1 MRKKRLLL
9 PACVAAG
16 LLVVALGVYSLLSWF
31 GSPLLPGSLERRC
44 AREVSAHRED
54 LAAFAQICLEEGQV
68 PDCRPLPGLLKGAS
82 VWGQDSR
89 AFVEFTC
96 GGWGLGSSTSYY
108 GVYYSPSGPQPF
120 QGAEVELL
128 PKTAAMPGRARGT
141 TGALP
146 DPWAGTSTIS
156 RPIFEL
162 APPAKV

>member
-1 MRKKRLLL
+1 MRKKRLPL
-9 PACVAAG
+9 PACVAGG
-16 LLVVALGVYSLLSWF
+16 LVALCLGAYGLLSWF

-44 AREVSAHRED
+44 AREVSAHREE

-120 QGAEVELL
+120 QGAEVEL
-128 PKTAAMPGRARGT
+128 ASQNGGYAWQGEGDNRGFT
-141 TGALP
+141 
-146 DPWAGTSTIS
+146 
-156 RPIFEL
+156 RPLGGDFYYFE
-162 APPAKV
+162 AHF

>member
-1 MRKKRLLL
+1 MKKKPFVI

-16 LLVVALGVYSLLSWF
+16 LLVVALGVYSLLNWF

-44 AREVSAHRED
+44 AREVSAHGEE

-68 PDCRPLPGLLKGAS
+68 PETLPLPGLLKGAS
-82 VWGQDSR
+82 VWGQDSQ

-120 QGAEVELL
+120 QGAEVELI
-128 PKTAAMPGRARGT
+128 PQEDGYAWQGEGDNRGFT
-141 TGALP
+141 
-146 DPWAGTSTIS
+146 
-156 RPIFEL
+156 RPLGGDFYYFE
-162 APPAKV
+162 AHF

>member
-44 AREVSAHRED
+44 AREVSAHGEE
-54 LAAFAQICLEEGQV
+54 LAAFAQTCLETDQV
-68 PDCRPLPGLLKGAS
+68 PETLPLPGLVEQVDLWGAPPKS
-82 VWGQDSR
+82 
-89 AFVEFTC
+89 FVEFTC

-120 QGAEVELL
+120 QGAGVELI
-128 PKTAAMPGRARGT
+128 PQEDG
-141 TGALP
+141 
-146 DPWAGTSTIS
+146 WAWQGEGDNQGFT
-156 RPIFEL
+156 RPLGGDFYYFE
-162 APPAKV
+162 AHF